1 MLVLTN
7 IKMAFASLRSSRLRA
22 ALTMLGIIIG
32 VVSVVTFIS
41 FGEGLKNQ
49 VTDEIRQFGD
59 DFLQVAPGKLV
70 TRDNEGNIED
80 FDFAAIFGA
89 TPFNEKDLKDIQE
102 LDNVATASG
111 IMIVSGKTSA
121 NDKEAP
127 TSSTIATTPDMITIL
142 NQEVE
147 EGSFL
152 DDNIK
157 NDFTAVLGRKVATDL
172 FGETSSAIGRT
183 VKIKNKDFTV
193 IGVMAQYDSI
203 LSSGAFGSDF
213 NSFVYISFTA
223 GKQLN
228 NGTVQIMEI
237 DIRVA
242 DIEKTDETIDD
253 ISATLT
259 KNRGDDD
266 FSITKPEEF
275 LTITNKILGL
285 LTTAVVAIASISVF
299 VGGIGIMNIMF
310 VTVSERTREIG
321 IRKAIGATNNQILS
335 QFLIESIVI
344 TMLGTVVGFLVS
356 ALITLLV
363 RLTTDFSPV
372 ITPTSIIVATLA
384 SVTFGVIFGIV
395 PAAKAARKN
404 PIEALR
410 HE

>member
-157 NDFTAVLGRKVATDL
+157 NDFTVVLGRKVATDL

-203 LSSGAFGSDF
+203 LSSGSFGSDF

-228 NGTVQIMEI
+228 NGAVQIMEI
-237 DIRVA
+237 DIRVV
-242 DIEKTDETIDD
+242 DIEKIDQTIDD

>member
-1 MLVLTN
+1 MLLFTN
-7 IKMAFASLRSSRLRA
+7 IKMAFASLRSSKLRT

-70 TRDNEGNIED
+70 TRDDEGNIED
-80 FDFAAIFGA
+80 FDFAALFGA

-102 LDNVATASG
+102 LENVAAASG
-111 IMIVSGKTSA
+111 IMLVSGKTSA
-121 NDKEAP
+121 NDKVAT
-127 TSSTIATTPDMITIL
+127 TSSTIATTPDMLTIL

-147 EGSFL
+147 DGSFL
-152 DDNIK
+152 DDDIQ
-157 NDFTAVLGRKVATDL
+157 NDFVVVLGRKVATDL

-183 VKIKNKDFTV
+183 VQIKSRDFTV

-203 LSSGAFGSDF
+203 LSSGSFGTDF
-213 NSFVYISFTA
+213 NSYVYIIFDA
-223 GKQLN
+223 GKQLT
-228 NGTVQIMEI
+228 NGVVQIIEI
-237 DIRVA
+237 DIRVVN
-242 DIEKTDETIDD
+242 IEKTDETIDD
-253 ISATLT
+253 ISATLIE
-259 KNRGDDD
+259 NRGDDD

-275 LTITNKILGL
+275 LTITNKILSL

-344 TMLGTVVGFLVS
+344 TMLGTLVGFLIS

-363 RLTTDFSPV
+363 RMTTEFAPV
-372 ITPTSIIVATLA
+372 ITPSSLIVAAIA
-384 SVTFGVIFGIV
+384 STVFGVVFGIV
-395 PAAKAARKN
+395 PAMKAARKD